1 MAKTRKFTE
10 IFAVPVGVMIND
22 PIKMLDGK
30 DYRITRIDRVE
41 FISMRAMKVVGRAK
55 LCEEPETTKSNK

>member
-1 MAKTRKFTE
+1 MTKTRKFTE
-10 IFAVPVGVMIND
+10 IFSVPVGVMVND

-41 FISMRAMKVVGRAK
+41 FISMRVMKVVGRAK